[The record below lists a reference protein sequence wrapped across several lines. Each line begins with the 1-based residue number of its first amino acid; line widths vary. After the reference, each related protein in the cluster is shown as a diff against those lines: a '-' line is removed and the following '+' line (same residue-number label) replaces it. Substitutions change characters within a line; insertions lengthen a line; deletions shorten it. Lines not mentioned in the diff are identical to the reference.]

1 MRSLSAANLP
11 AHISAL
17 VDVVTPTTRFPAP
30 LLPIKTPAAARSG
43 LLGTNPTSIRT
54 AYEMGTVQAT
64 HSGEVRSMVPVVLR
78 WRGSLLAHPHPS
90 PLPLQNNTQ
99 QAAGFLGQ
107 YVDPG
112 SDLTSFFEEYY
123 PAGKGRRRGSCN
135 ATLLACKLYLEA
147 RTPFSSHWQAQDR
160 RPQQRGQRG

>member
-1 MRSLSAANLP
+1 MAHRVIPRTLRYATFEHPRLGSAVRSLSAANLP
-11 AHISAL
+11 AHIAAL

-30 LLPIKTPAAARSG
+30 LLPIKAAPAARSG

-64 HSGEVRSMVPVVLR
+64 HSGEVRSLGWCTGVRLCFCY
-78 WRGSLLAHPHPS
+78 STC
-90 PLPLQNNTQ
+90 PLPPPFPPLQLQNNTQ

-123 PAGKGRRRGSCN
+123 PAGKGRRRGG
-135 ATLLACKLYLEA
+135 AE
-147 RTPFSSHWQAQDR
+147 
-160 RPQQRGQRG
+160 